1 MAAELLKPV
10 DQKGPDLGALLCL
23 QATMSEG
30 EWREVSDS
38 AQVVANYLRCHP
50 AVAEVRYP
58 GLTSDPDYHEA
69 SITLRGGFGPWV
81 DLMLEAGPGY
91 LRYDVLSISCSSTI
105 ERVIAL
111 EHYLASE
118 SKPGSRP

>member
-30 EWREVSDS
+30 EWRFRSDA

-50 AVAEVRYP
+50 AIAEVRYP
-58 GLTSDPDYHEA
+58 GLTSDPDYQKA
-69 SITLRGGFGPWV
+69 SSTLRGGFGPLVWV
-81 DLMLEAGPGY
+81 RFLSGSRY
-91 LRYDVLSISCSSTI
+91 LLFNASDAPST
-105 ERVIAL
+105 EQVMAL
-111 EHYLASE
+111 ERLLRSN
-118 SKPGSRP
+118 KPC

>member
-10 DQKGPDLGALLCL
+10 DEKGPDLGALLCL

-30 EWREVSDS
+30 EWRVRSDA

-58 GLTSDPDYHEA
+58 GLTSDPDYQKA
-69 SITLRGGFGPWV
+69 SCELRGGFGPIVWV
-81 DLMLEAGPGY
+81 RLLSSSVWFLFNAGDTPSTEQVMSLERF
-91 LRYDVLSISCSSTI
+91 LRLYNPS
-105 ERVIAL
+105 
-111 EHYLASE
+111 
-118 SKPGSRP
+118 

>member
-30 EWREVSDS
+30 EWRFRSDA

-50 AVAEVRYP
+50 AIAEVRYP
-58 GLTSDPDYHEA
+58 GLTSDPDYQKAA
-69 SITLRGGFGPWV
+69 STLRGGFGPLVWV
-81 DLMLEAGPGY
+81 RFLSGS
-91 LRYDVLSISCSSTI
+91 RYFLFDASDAPST
-105 ERVIAL
+105 EQVMAL
-111 EHYLASE
+111 ERLLRSN
-118 SKPGSRP
+118 KPC